1 MTTSHKALGSWPN
14 APLALVVAQVR
25 FEHHPEAS
33 PNLVAERIQKV
44 TGGTYP
50 NISPLLSI
58 SVVIGQAP
66 PTTMPPSSMDPA
78 GFDLRNTESN
88 EVVRLQQGS
97 LTFMTSAYR
106 DRAHF
111 SSQWRSFMDAL
122 CEDRELRVI
131 RLGIRYV
138 DFIIPSNGHVPEDYF
153 LDRLGR
159 SPIALGDQSPVAFT
173 LYDFARA
180 DSGQLRVQY
189 SRGYGSPALPPDL
202 QGSVLLPTRLS
213 SLPAGGISAV
223 LDMDRWLMV
232 NETLPADRVSGA
244 IDVLRSDIS
253 DSFQNIISPLA
264 NEEWKATTQG
274 EKSC

>member
-1 MTTSHKALGSWPN
+1 MTTSHKVLGSWPN

-44 TGGTYP
+44 TGGIYP

-66 PTTMPPSSMDPA
+66 PTTMPPSMDPA
-78 GFDLRNTESN
+78 GFDLRNAESN

-97 LTFMTSAYR
+97 LTFMTSAYL
-106 DRAHF
+106 DRSHF
-111 SSQWRSFMDAL
+111 SNQWHSFMDAL

-138 DFIIPSNGHVPEDYF
+138 DFIIPSDGHVPEDYF
-153 LDRLGR
+153 LDGLGR
-159 SPIALGDQSPVAFT
+159 SPAALGNQSPVAFT

-180 DSGQLRVQY
+180 DGGQLRVQY
-189 SRGYGSPALPPDL
+189 SRGYGAPALPPDL
-202 QGSVLLPTRLS
+202 QGSVLLPARLS
-213 SLPAGGISAV
+213 SLPAGGISAM

-232 NETLPADRVSGA
+232 NETLPVDRVSDA
-244 IDVLRSDIS
+244 LVALRSDIS
-253 DSFQNIISPLA
+253 DSFQSIISPLA
-264 NEEWKATTQG
+264 DKEWKATTQG